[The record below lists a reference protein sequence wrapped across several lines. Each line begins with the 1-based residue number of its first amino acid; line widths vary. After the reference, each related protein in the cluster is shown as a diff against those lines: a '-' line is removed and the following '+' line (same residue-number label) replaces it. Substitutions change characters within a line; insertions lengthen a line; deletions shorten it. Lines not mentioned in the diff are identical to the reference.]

1 MEVKNVH
8 KAISR
13 YGTLPKGARI
23 GAYLESLRQSG
34 ISNNQEPAQAINPVL
49 TEQKESPPRS
59 LSPRTNIRTQP
70 QMIRSNSSSGVTT
83 FHAPHPP
90 SSPTA
95 SKFSRNRSNTSRN
108 NTNEQPCNLW
118 TFKVAQNQ
126 SSFRGGSPSRSV
138 QPTLADLEFPPPP
151 TDLPPPPEEFDGPVD
166 PSLDTFQVM
175 TTSTE
180 LKRKRVPISPLTSRK
195 LTEES
200 ENIENNDVSN
210 LQPSVEEASSRFGV
224 SLRKREPSSD
234 SCSSAKDAKEES
246 KDRSPQRTSLTLT
259 SPSLEGKSPMSVDSD
274 VPVVGSPLEPLPPP
288 PAFPDIGKYIYD
300 IVMLIVHYLM
310 FY

>member
-1 MEVKNVH
+1 MKNVH

-34 ISNNQEPAQAINPVL
+34 ISGSQEQTQQNPVNPIL

-59 LSPRTNIRTQP
+59 LSPRTNIRAQP

-83 FHAPHPP
+83 FHAPQPP

-95 SKFSRNRSNTSRN
+95 SKFNRNRTRSNTA
-108 NTNEQPCNLW
+108 EQPCNLW

-151 TDLPPPPEEFDGPVD
+151 TDLPPPPEEFDGPTD
-166 PSLDTFQVM
+166 PSADSFQVM

-180 LKRKRVPISPLTSRK
+180 MKRRRVPISPLTSRK
-195 LTEES
+195 VTEEQ
-200 ENIENNDVSN
+200 EHVEANDVSN

-234 SCSSAKDAKEES
+234 SCSSAKDGKDET
-246 KDRSPQRTSLTLT
+246 KDRSPQRTSLSLT
-259 SPSLEGKSPMSVDSD
+259 SPSIEGKSPMSIDSD
-274 VPVVGSPLEPLPPP
+274 VPAIGSPLEPLPPP
-288 PAFPDIGKYIYD
+288 PTFPNVGKLSQFI
-300 IVMLIVHYLM
+300 IPIELNLTLCLEV
-310 FY
+310 

>member
-1 MEVKNVH
+1 MKNVH

-34 ISNNQEPAQAINPVL
+34 ISTNQEQTQQVINPTL
-49 TEQKESPPRS
+49 PEQKETVPRS

-83 FHAPHPP
+83 FHIPQPP

-95 SKFSRNRSNTSRN
+95 TKLNRNRSNIPRSN
-108 NTNEQPCNLW
+108 APEQQPCNLW
-118 TFKVAQNQ
+118 TFKVVQNQ
-126 SSFRGGSPSRSV
+126 SNFRSGSPSRSV

-151 TDLPPPPEEFDGPVD
+151 TDLPPPPEEFDSPAD
-166 PSLDTFQVM
+166 LSIENFHIM
-175 TTSTE
+175 TTSAE
-180 LKRKRVPISPLTSRK
+180 LKRKRVPISPLTTRK
-195 LTEES
+195 LSEEP
-200 ENIENNDVSN
+200 ENTENNDVSN

-234 SCSSAKDAKEES
+234 SCSSAKDGKEES
-246 KDRSPQRTSLTLT
+246 KEKSPQRTSLSLT
-259 SPSLEGKSPMSVDSD
+259 SPSIEGKSPMSIDSD
-274 VPVVGSPLEPLPPP
+274 VPAVGSPLEPLPPP
-288 PAFPDIGKYIYD
+288 PSLPDTGKLKTIYIK
-300 IVMLIVHYLM
+300 VLSQEKL
-310 FY
+310 

>member
-34 ISNNQEPAQAINPVL
+34 ISCNNQQEQATQAVNPIL

-95 SKFSRNRSNTSRN
+95 AKFNRNRSNVPRN
-108 NTNEQPCNLW
+108 NTNSDQQQPCNLW

-126 SSFRGGSPSRSV
+126 SSFRGGSPSRSI

-151 TDLPPPPEEFDGPVD
+151 TDLPPPPEEFDGPVETD
-166 PSLDTFQVM
+166 PTFQIM

-180 LKRKRVPISPLTSRK
+180 LKKKRIPISPLTSRK
-195 LTEES
+195 LAEETL
-200 ENIENNDVSN
+200 ENIESNDVSN
-210 LQPSVEEASSRFGV
+210 LEPSVEEASSRFGV

-234 SCSSAKDAKEES
+234 SCSSAKDKDDLKE
-246 KDRSPQRTSLTLT
+246 RSPQRTSLSLT
-259 SPSLEGKSPMSVDSD
+259 SPSLEGKSPMSIESD
-274 VPVVGSPLEPLPPP
+274 VPAVGSPLEPLPPP
-288 PAFPDIGKYIYD
+288 PLFPDIGKYFN
-300 IVMLIVHYLM
+300 V
-310 FY
+310 